1 LRKRSNAPAAMLL
14 IPKMT
19 GSTVPLPV
27 KGRLPVAVA
36 VGPIVVVG
44 AGAPSG
50 PSVTVAVDT
59 VEPVTGAAVEP
70 VSRTLVGVFGRVVSV
85 VEVVE
90 VVEVEVDVD
99 VDVDVE
105 VVDVDVEVVEVEVVV
120 VGPQPSTLGSVAD
133 AEKSCDRSGLRMVNV
148 TVPCDGAGPL
158 ACQICTGPELPVVL

>member
-1 LRKRSNAPAAMLL
+1 VLRLRKRSNAPAAMLL

-36 VGPIVVVG
+36 VGPIVVVV
-44 AGAPSG
+44 AGAPST
-50 PSVTVAVDT
+50 PSVPVAVDT

-90 VVEVEVDVD
+90 VVEVEVEVDVD
-99 VDVDVE
+99 VDVDV
-105 VVDVDVEVVEVEVVV
+105 VEVDVVV
-120 VGPQPSTLGSVAD
+120 VGPQSLSLGSVAD

>member
-1 LRKRSNAPAAMLL
+1 VLRWRKRSNAPAAMLL

-36 VGPIVVVG
+36 AGPIVVVV
-44 AGAPSG
+44 AGAPCT

-59 VEPVTGAAVEP
+59 VEAVTGAAVEP
-70 VSRTLVGVFGRVVSV
+70 VSRTLVGVFGWVVSV

-90 VVEVEVDVD
+90 VGVDVDVDVEVDVD
-99 VDVDVE
+99 VDVVE
-105 VVDVDVEVVEVEVVV
+105 VDVVV
-120 VGPQPSTLGSVAD
+120 VGPQPSTLGSEAD

>member
-1 LRKRSNAPAAMLL
+1 MLL

-44 AGAPSG
+44 AGAPST
-50 PSVTVAVDT
+50 PSATVAGDT
-59 VEPVTGAAVEP
+59 VEPVTGATVEP
-70 VSRTLVGVFGRVVSV
+70 VSRTLVGVFGWVVAV
-85 VEVVE
+85 VEVVDVE
-90 VVEVEVDVD
+90 VEVEVDV
-99 VDVDVE
+99 E
-105 VVDVDVEVVEVEVVV
+105 VDVDVEVVEVDVVV
-120 VGPQPSTLGSVAD
+120 VGPQSSTLGSVAD